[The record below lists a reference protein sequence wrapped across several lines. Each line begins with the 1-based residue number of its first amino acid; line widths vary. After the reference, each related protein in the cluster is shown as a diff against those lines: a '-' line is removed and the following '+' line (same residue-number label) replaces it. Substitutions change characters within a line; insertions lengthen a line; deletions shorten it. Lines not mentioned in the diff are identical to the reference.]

1 MTTNEEDTKKVPDQ
15 IENPENPEEQ
25 NEEEEEPVD
34 IELQKEMKG
43 LKIEESDFAN
53 NPKTKK
59 TTKKHKNPE
68 DKKSKKKGQDFLD
81 YANKNNIQINIEYE
95 ENKYQLKKKEDQK
108 GGNKYNDNRK
118 QFNKGGFK
126 NNKNNQ
132 QKRVQMSSGNKFDNF
147 VQLAPHQKYNQRPV
161 PTLSD
166 DKQILDHLE
175 KFFSEANLN
184 KNTYIRNRLKDN
196 GKILVDDVAAYND
209 FKKNNINSQKIMEI
223 LKNSQTLELVTEEN
237 NTNYIKIKNFEKLN
251 LISLEQIIEN
261 NRVNRMPKMTYPP
274 MGGMPFYP
282 PYGNFIAMQNNY
294 YFPQHPYYGSQN
306 QYYPEEESNK

>member
-1 MTTNEEDTKKVPDQ
+1 MTTKEEDTKKVPDQ
-15 IENPENPEEQ
+15 QENQENPEEQ

-34 IELQKEMKG
+34 LELQKEMKG
-43 LKIEESDFAN
+43 LKIEESDFTN
-53 NPKTKK
+53 KQKTKK
-59 TTKKHKNPE
+59 PTKRQKNPE
-68 DKKSKKKGQDFLD
+68 EKKSKKKGQDFLD

-95 ENKYQLKKKEDQK
+95 ENKYQLKKKDFQK
-108 GGNKYNDNRK
+108 GGNKYNDNKK

-132 QKRVQMSSGNKFDNF
+132 QRRVQISSGNKFDNF
-147 VQLAPHQKYNQRPV
+147 AHPIPHQKYNYRPV

-166 DKQILDHLE
+166 DKQILEHLE
-175 KFFSEANLN
+175 QFFSEENLN
-184 KNTYIRNRLKDN
+184 KNTYIRNRLKEN
-196 GKILVDDVAAYND
+196 GKISVDDVAAYND

-223 LKNSQTLELVTEEN
+223 LKNCQTLECVTEEN
-237 NTNYIKIKNFEKLN
+237 KDYIKIKNFDKLN
-251 LISLEQIIEN
+251 LIPLEKIIEN
-261 NRVNRMPKMTYPP
+261 NRVNRMPKMSYPP

-282 PYGNFIAMQNNY
+282 PYGNYIAMQNNY

>member
-1 MTTNEEDTKKVPDQ
+1 MTTKEEDTKEVPEQ
-15 IENPENPEEQ
+15 QENPENPEEQ

-43 LKIEESDFAN
+43 LKIDESEFAN
-53 NPKTKK
+53 NPKEKKPTKK
-59 TTKKHKNPE
+59 SKNPE
-68 DKKSKKKGQDFLD
+68 EKKSKKKGQDFLD

-108 GGNKYNDNRK
+108 GGNKYNDNKK

-132 QKRVQMSSGNKFDNF
+132 QKRVQMPSGNKFDNF
-147 VQLAPHQKYNQRPV
+147 VQAPPHQKYNQRSV

-166 DKQILDHLE
+166 DTKILEYLE

-196 GKILVDDVAAYND
+196 GKMLVDDVASYND

-223 LKNSQTLELVTEEN
+223 LKNCQTLECVTEEN
-237 NTNYIKIKNFEKLN
+237 KNYIKIKNFDKLK
-251 LISLEQIIEN
+251 LIPLEQIIEN
-261 NRVNRMPKMTYPP
+261 NRANRMNKMPYPP
-274 MGGMPFYP
+274 MGGIPFYP
-282 PYGNFIAMQNNY
+282 SPYGNFIAMQNNY
-294 YFPQHPYYGSQN
+294 YFQPPYYNGPN
-306 QYYPEEESNK
+306 QYYQPEEANK